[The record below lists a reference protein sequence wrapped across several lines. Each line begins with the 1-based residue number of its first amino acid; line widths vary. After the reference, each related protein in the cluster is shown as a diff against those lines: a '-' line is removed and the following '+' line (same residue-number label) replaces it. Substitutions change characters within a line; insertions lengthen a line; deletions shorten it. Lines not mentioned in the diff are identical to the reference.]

1 MSPSMEPD
9 ASVPEP
15 AEPAEPDRPSTDEP
29 TARSAHDRLLD
40 RCTVGALAALVVPLV
55 VTLVNLGGTHW
66 YPTGDMAQAE
76 LHLRGFMSHPP
87 LVGAAG
93 RIGSI
98 LVPYGQGS
106 HPGPAMWFAMFPIYA
121 LFGRTSLGLMVS
133 VTVVQLAFILLTV
146 WLVRRLAGPLAGL
159 AVATAA
165 AVLVHSL
172 GVSAFVE
179 PWNPWLAIFA
189 YFACLAAAWGVILGR
204 HRWLWL
210 VAGCGTFAVQCH
222 AGYIPMVGV
231 LLAGLG
237 GLVLWRWRRDRTPG
251 YARSW
256 WSAVAILVA
265 MWIPPLIDQWRRE
278 PGNLRILF
286 RHFTSTT
293 EADGA
298 PRHYVGLTG
307 AIKAF
312 AGEFSVTGPWVRG
325 SFRHPF
331 QPPNW
336 LTFLLAVAVVAIA
349 LQVLRGVAPAR
360 RRELVALF
368 ALVGVQIV
376 VGLAA
381 TARIFGEFYSYVV
394 RWWWVL
400 VVWAAVACALTYLS
414 RVRNTRAAGGA
425 LLAAAALASVFATIN
440 AAQAEIPW
448 PGDSQAVGGLTPQ
461 VEPHLDRDARYLV
474 RWYDPASLGGVPF
487 GVILELERDGY
498 HPGVGPLSS
507 AAALPHRVL
516 QIDQADAVLWIVAG
530 ERAIGDFRADPAA
543 TEVGYYDRLSADERA
558 QANEVRAQL
567 EARLTEIGK
576 ACLIPTIE
584 NQYGLAPLVIGGVD
598 VPPDVRTL
606 ASEYN
611 TLGMPV
617 AAFLVPTDE
626 PEYVGEQRGCS

>member
-1 MSPSMEPD
+1 MSPSMESD
-9 ASVPEP
+9 ASVP
-15 AEPAEPDRPSTDEP
+15 EPAEPDRPSTDEAA
-29 TARSAHDRLLD
+29 TRSAHDRLLD

-237 GLVLWRWRRDRTPG
+237 GLVL
-251 YARSW
+251 
-256 WSAVAILVA
+256 
-265 MWIPPLIDQWRRE
+265 
-278 PGNLRILF
+278 
-286 RHFTSTT
+286 
-293 EADGA
+293 
-298 PRHYVGLTG
+298 
-307 AIKAF
+307 
-312 AGEFSVTGPWVRG
+312 
-325 SFRHPF
+325 
-331 QPPNW
+331 
-336 LTFLLAVAVVAIA
+336 
-349 LQVLRGVAPAR
+349 
-360 RRELVALF
+360 
-368 ALVGVQIV
+368 
-376 VGLAA
+376 
-381 TARIFGEFYSYVV
+381 
-394 RWWWVL
+394 
-400 VVWAAVACALTYLS
+400 
-414 RVRNTRAAGGA
+414 
-425 LLAAAALASVFATIN
+425 
-440 AAQAEIPW
+440 
-448 PGDSQAVGGLTPQ
+448 
-461 VEPHLDRDARYLV
+461 
-474 RWYDPASLGGVPF
+474 
-487 GVILELERDGY
+487 
-498 HPGVGPLSS
+498 
-507 AAALPHRVL
+507 
-516 QIDQADAVLWIVAG
+516 
-530 ERAIGDFRADPAA
+530 
-543 TEVGYYDRLSADERA
+543 
-558 QANEVRAQL
+558 
-567 EARLTEIGK
+567 
-576 ACLIPTIE
+576 
-584 NQYGLAPLVIGGVD
+584 
-598 VPPDVRTL
+598 
-606 ASEYN
+606 
-611 TLGMPV
+611 
-617 AAFLVPTDE
+617 
-626 PEYVGEQRGCS
+626 